1 VSRSGAMPRSY
12 RAWIIPACMAPRAAP
27 PASTNAVRGSP
38 AARPAA
44 GPAMRVLVLTGGQL

>member
-27 PASTNAVRGSP
+27 PASTNAVRSSP
-38 AARPAA
+38 AAR
-44 GPAMRVLVLTGGQL
+44 PAMRVLVLTGGQL